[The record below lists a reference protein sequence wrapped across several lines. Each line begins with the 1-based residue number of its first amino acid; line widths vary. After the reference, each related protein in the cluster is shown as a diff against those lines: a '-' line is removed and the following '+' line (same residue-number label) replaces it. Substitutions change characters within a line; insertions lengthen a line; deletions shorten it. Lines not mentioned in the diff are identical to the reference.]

1 MKRFLFLTGLATLT
15 CALASASMAASPKK
29 KILLVTTTLGYRH
42 SSIETAEKVIA
53 SLGESSGAY
62 EVELAAVSPRDTAQA
77 AAYNEQVR
85 ATLDGKLKPAALK
98 QYQGIIFAN
107 TTGELP
113 LPDKEALIQWIKDG
127 GAFIGIHSASDTLH
141 GFRPYIEMLGGE
153 FDYHREQV
161 VIAGIN
167 QDPTHAANSHLPATW
182 TLDGKQEEIYVFKNY
197 QRSAVHELIVLDR
210 HPNSGEPGHF
220 PISWCRDFG
229 KGRFFYT
236 ALGHNEHVWQM
247 PAFQQHILGGIA
259 WALRL
264 R

>member
-1 MKRFLFLTGLATLT
+1 MQRLVLLVCAATLIGWP
-15 CALASASMAASPKK
+15 LHSMSASPKK
-29 KILLVTTTLGYRH
+29 RILVVTTTMGYRH

-53 SLGESSGAY
+53 SLGATSGAY
-62 EVELAAVSPRDTAQA
+62 EVEFATVPPSNPPDSP
-77 AAYNEQVR
+77 AYREQVR
-85 ATLDGKLKPAALK
+85 ATLELKLKPAALK
-98 QYQGIIFAN
+98 QYQGIIFAS

-113 LPDKEALIQWIKDG
+113 LPDGPALVQWVREG

-161 VIAGIN
+161 TIEAIN
-167 QDPTHAANSHLPATW
+167 EDASHPANRQLPAQW
-182 TLDGKQEEIYVFKNY
+182 NLDGQLEEIYVLKNF
-197 QRSAVHELIVLDR
+197 QPDAVHELVALDR
-210 HPNSGEPGHF
+210 HPNTRAPGHF

-229 KGRFFYT
+229 QGRVFYT

-247 PAFQQHILGGIA
+247 PAFQQHVLGGIE